1 VTSTAAWAIAALAA
15 LGLGAGALGKR
26 RWRIEADHHLART
39 SAAVAQ
45 RLDQNDALLDGLAA
59 LINLGHDP
67 AEPQWRAY
75 VRDLLHRYPHLYMVS
90 CQQRVDAAERADFE
104 RRTSERTGRA
114 VRIRDFAIAGD
125 RTWRLAPARAH
136 YFPAIAMAPE
146 TIAAHDVVGYDSYGD
161 PLFRAAID
169 EAQRSGRA
177 VATAPFDLVEGG
189 RAYAC
194 SRTLGGADGQ
204 ATHVVSLL
212 IRAEGLLA
220 GMGLPAGAGI
230 ELRQPE
236 RSDALLGAVGSMQS
250 PRRAKRR
257 LHSQSQVFELHLALP
272 RRRLADRAL
281 PWPPQGWRDLLRDR
295 LFAVRVLR
303 RERERGAQTLR
314 DLAQAEQRA
323 DAVRARS
330 LDDLGAGI
338 AHELNQPL
346 AAVVAYNQAALRL
359 GGAAA
364 CPDLRTALQGS
375 VEQSQRAAAL
385 IERLRSLVRR
395 QPLQFRLLAMHEVVA
410 AALRHEQAPLAQA
423 RITVRC
429 KTPPS
434 PLWVT
439 GDALL
444 LDQLLRNLLANAQHA
459 FDGMD
464 GAQGQCCID
473 ITIEANGANCRTVV
487 ADNGPGIAATQRER
501 LFHPFQST
509 KPGGLGLGLVVC
521 ASIAKAH
528 GGSVALEASDTNTNA
543 GARFVLALPLAPS
556 PP

>member
-1 VTSTAAWAIAALAA
+1 M
-15 LGLGAGALGKR
+15 
-26 RWRIEADHHLART
+26 

-59 LINLGHDP
+59 LIGLGHDP
-67 AEPQWRAY
+67 AEPQWQAY

-114 VRIRDFAIAGD
+114 MRIRDFAIAGD
-125 RTWRLAPARAH
+125 RIWRLAPLRAH

-146 TIAAHDVVGYDSYGD
+146 TIAAHDVLGYDSYGD
-161 PLFRAAID
+161 PLFRATID

-177 VATAPFDLVEGG
+177 ASTAPFDLVEGG

-194 SRTLGGADGQ
+194 SRTLSGADGR

-220 GMGLPAGAGI
+220 GVALPPGAGI

-250 PRRAKRR
+250 PWRAKRR

-272 RRRLADRAL
+272 MRRFADQTR
-281 PWPPQGWRDLLRDR
+281 PWPGEGWKDRLRDR
-295 LFAVRVLR
+295 LFAVRALR

-330 LDDLGAGI
+330 LDDLGASL

-359 GGAAA
+359 GGAAD
-364 CPDLRTALQGS
+364 CPDLRAALQGG
-375 VEQSQRAAAL
+375 VEQAQRAAAL

-395 QPLQFRLLAMHEVVA
+395 QPLQFERLAMQAVVA
-410 AALRHEQAPLAQA
+410 TALRHAQAPLAQA
-423 RITVRC
+423 SITVRC
-429 KTPPS
+429 TTPPS
-434 PLWVT
+434 PLWII

-459 FDGMD
+459 CNSLD
-464 GAQGQCCID
+464 GAQAQCCID
-473 ITIEANGANCRTVV
+473 ITIEADGANCRTVV
-487 ADNGPGIAATQRER
+487 ADNGPGIAAAQRER

-528 GGSVALEASDTNTNA
+528 GGSVALEASDTNINA
-543 GARFVLALPLAPS
+543 GARFVLTLPLAPS